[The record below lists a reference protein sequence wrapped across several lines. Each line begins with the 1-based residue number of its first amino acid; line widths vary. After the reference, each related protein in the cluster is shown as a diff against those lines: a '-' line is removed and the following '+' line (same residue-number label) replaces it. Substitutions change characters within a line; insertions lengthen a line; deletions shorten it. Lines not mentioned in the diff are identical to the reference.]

1 MAWESAERVQKNSAG
16 QYRALI
22 GGEWVPV
29 ARAQKNSAGE
39 FRVERIAA
47 APPAAP
53 APEAE
58 IPQRR
63 GFFERMA
70 GVGPSVGL
78 VDVTTP
84 SRLTPEQ
91 LERSAREQVATGVGL
106 VAGPALAVGSRALG
120 AAAPVLQ
127 RVTTPLATAF
137 ETGGIQSGLTKATPA
152 VARIATRVA
161 GGAVPGAITGAV
173 MSPEEATTGA
183 AIGTG
188 LAFLAPPVA
197 RIVAK
202 GGGAVV
208 DALRGRTA
216 DTRANQLV
224 RLALN
229 DDVNALK
236 QFLGRTRIPYLAAEG
251 PEIPVSRIVANAAQ
265 ASGKNFDVLQALLAE
280 AEKKDP
286 RGVVNAFRQREA
298 QNTLNELA
306 RIAGGPTAET
316 ARAARESA
324 KESLSELTGRI
335 REESLGKARETGIAV
350 PKLERIAAEAKTAA
364 KKATDTVR
372 RLSNAVNKSDDW
384 AQNWVTQSRLV
395 EQPGG
400 GFAREYG
407 RGIGEPGV
415 RLPARGEQLYTYPGQ
430 LAASGRQTTV
440 GGPFERQVI
449 DEGGAIAG
457 RISKAAEKSVREGAR
472 ARAAE
477 ATLRMKTERGEV
489 PITVG
494 KLTSA
499 VDSALNKPD
508 IAANSQA
515 TAALNRINQMFS
527 ARALETGII
536 DPADVYAI
544 RKWGVTSVIDELNP
558 GADAQAKKRLT
569 AKVLSEIKDVLDDA
583 IENAGGKEFRNYL
596 RSFERGMSDITGMEL
611 ADQIRKM
618 YKEGQKQQIVDL
630 IKGESPDVVEDLFG
644 SGRYKISEEMAKDM
658 PLLQQIADTIDI
670 DLKAV
675 QQATAG
681 RAALS
686 EVKQQKSLIRKLPWL
701 SRASTSI
708 NEAVAALERKM
719 KTETLDVL
727 IRAAQSGRDFNAL
740 LNALPTKE
748 KSAFLSQFKNAES
761 WNRFSTQVANAAR
774 TYAITQTAETPDV
787 TVTRIG
793 NRMIEQPGANA
804 LAR

>member
-1 MAWESAERVQKNSAG
+1 MPTYLIEGKKVRAEKPLTEEEID
-16 QYRALI
+16 YI
-22 GGEWVPV
+22 GASIRGTP
-29 ARAQKNSAGE
+29 
-39 FRVERIAA
+39 
-47 APPAAP
+47 AP
-53 APEAE
+53 APTPAPEVPA
-58 IPQRR
+58 PRR
-63 GFFERMA
+63 G
-70 GVGPSVGL
+70 PSLADIGDRATGFRAQVEATGM
-78 VDVTTP
+78 
-84 SRLTPEQ
+84 TPEQ
-91 LERSAREQVATGVGL
+91 RQAAVRGIIPVAVGL
-106 VAGPALAVGSRALG
+106 AAGPVLG
-120 AAAPVLQ
+120 ATTRAAGAALPAIQ

-137 ETGGIQSGLTKATPA
+137 ETGGIQTGLTRTTPA
-152 VARIATRVA
+152 AAQVATRVA
-161 GGAVPGAITGAV
+161 GGAVPGAITGAAV
-173 MSPEEATTGA
+173 SPEEAATGA

-188 LAFLAPPVA
+188 VALLVPPVA

-202 GGGAVV
+202 GSGAVV
-208 DALRGRTA
+208 DALAGRTA
-216 DTRANQLV
+216 DARANQLI
-224 RLALN
+224 RLAAN
-229 DDVNALK
+229 DEVNALRAAMAA
-236 QFLGRTRIPYLAAEG
+236 QPDVPASRAAAELDM
-251 PEIPVSRIVANAAQ
+251 P
-265 ASGKNFDVLQALLAE
+265 VLQALLAE

-298 QNTLNELA
+298 QNTLNELT

-316 ARAARESA
+316 ARAAREAA

-335 REESLGKARETGIAV
+335 REQSLGRARETGIAV

-364 KKATDTVR
+364 KEATDTVR

-395 EQPGG
+395 EQPDG

-499 VDSALNKPD
+499 VNSALNKPD

-583 IENAGGKEFRNYL
+583 IEDAGGKEFRNYL

-630 IKGESPDVVEDLFG
+630 IAGESPDVIEDLFG

-658 PLLQQIADTIDI
+658 PLLRRIADTVGA

-675 QQATAG
+675 QQAAAG
-681 RAALS
+681 RAALT
-686 EVKQQKSLIRKLPWL
+686 EAQRKTSARLRFPFFT
-701 SRASTSI
+701 RASTAV
-708 NEAVAALERKM
+708 NEVVAGLEQKI
-719 KTETLDVL
+719 KAETMDVL
-727 IRAAQSGRDFNAL
+727 IRAAQSGRDFNRVL
-740 LNALPTKE
+740 DALPTKE
-748 KSAFLSQFKNAES
+748 RNAFLAQFKNAES

-774 TYAITQTAETPDV
+774 TYATTETAEPT
-787 TVTRIG
+787 
-793 NRMIEQPGANA
+793 NA
-804 LAR
+804 LAPR